1 MSQDP
6 YNFCKFGLRYL
17 HATPSRVWSLAGGF
31 REGASGLTQACT
43 QMERGQCDVC
53 VHCLRSI
60 RSWSSMFVST
70 PGHVVCDVCT
80 HSVIQ
85 LWTSSVMP
93 TLRCLSIPS
102 ILGTALVRML
112 CYL

>member
-1 MSQDP
+1 MAPRAWLLVDV
-6 YNFCKFGLRYL
+6 FCQFQTSPPTL
-17 HATPSRVWSLAGGF
+17 SLV